1 MKRFAPILKDLNRKL
16 DLPQPQKSRIIL
28 EIAYDLEEAYH
39 AYRQQ
44 GLSSSEALAKAQE
57 KFAANEA
64 SLAEL
69 VRIHQAPFK
78 RWANQLSQRALRRWE
93 RITLLLILLLISA
106 ISARTILQTPFMQ
119 RTSPWVW
126 PVLAIFTVI
135 VALALAKFYQ
145 LYIKKDH
152 KIHRLRKGLSLF
164 LFLGLAS
171 LFLGILGYFVEL
183 VAGNHSSLMFETQ
196 LFFIISGHAPGI
208 GLALHEALRWMLKT
222 ASLILI
228 SMFAAIVA
236 SLLWFVLFNKAV
248 RIEQAEAL
256 TLLDG

>member
-1 MKRFAPILKDLNRKL
+1 MKRFAPILEELNQKL

-28 EIAYDLEEAYH
+28 EIAYDLEEAYN

-44 GLSSSEALAKAQE
+44 GLSHGEAFAKAQE
-57 KFAANEA
+57 KFAVNDA

-78 RWANQLSQRALRRWE
+78 RWANQLSQRTLRRWE
-93 RITLLLILLLISA
+93 RITLLLILLFISA
-106 ISARTILQTPFMQ
+106 LSAQTILQTPFMQ
-119 RTSPWVW
+119 RTSPWAW
-126 PVLAIFTVI
+126 PILAIFAAI

-152 KIHRLRKGLSLF
+152 KIHRLRKGLPLLLF
-164 LFLGLAS
+164 LALAS

-183 VAGNHSSLMFETQ
+183 VAGNHSSLLFETQ
-196 LFFIISGHAPGI
+196 LFFIISSHAPGI
-208 GLALHEALRWMLKT
+208 GLALHEAVQWMLKT

-228 SMFAAIVA
+228 SMFATMVA

-248 RIEQAEAL
+248 RIEQTEAL